1 MILKLNK
8 FGKFKNQSFKI
19 SDGITLFYGEN
30 ESGKTTIFDSL
41 MLLFSENKRVS
52 AFSKQIKLRYGND
65 IDISSEPKIPENLKL
80 HPQSYNNLYAIR
92 QSEIIFEMSDSKK
105 DSKDWESEIKKKL
118 FSSDIDIGKMVSEIK
133 AEYSGKAQNS
143 ISYKLN
149 ILANEKNEIDK
160 ILNNLYDKIKNSVNK
175 KDNLKELKEN
185 LFLHENIL
193 KEKTEEQK
201 KLYSLMKSK
210 KESETKNKK
219 LNLLKQINDFNKTDD
234 FLSKNIIFK
243 NDYSNEINGRTKK
256 IEELKTNMSYI
267 SGKIEALKKSAD
279 EKEKRK
285 TDYESV
291 KIRVE
296 NALKNLKI
304 MEDSI
309 QKNKKIPKIIFFII
323 IAFISSLLALYF
335 KNPLWLLIILPTI
348 PFMFVKEN
356 IIKENKNSKF
366 VKDILESLPELN
378 IEETNILILKDI
390 LNKELAKIEILMS
403 ENNDEEI
410 QNYNEELENN
420 LKEFENENN
429 LLARLFDK
437 LKVKNKEEYYEIKY
451 NYDLLL
457 KEAEENYKKLTLE
470 AKRLGF
476 QNIDLLETD
485 CIRIL
490 KELDDKGVNNND
502 YNEMEI
508 RKIENDLKNFE
519 AEINILKEETN
530 KIKNNISYIEGELN
544 NSDNIHAD
552 IINFESKSAQIKEEI
567 INLNKRRKALKL
579 LEEMLFNIN
588 KKNDNIFQSLSNEAK
603 VLYNHITGKNL
614 SDNGII
620 MSGFDK
626 DKIVVADK
634 QNQMRNVE
642 LLSSATKDAVYI
654 AMRLSILTKIHQ
666 AGRLILLD
674 DPFITFDNNRTKE
687 ALSFIKEYSKNYNIP
702 VVIFTKDIFIRDFM
716 QKFGDITIY
725 ELS

>member
-19 SDGITLFYGEN
+19 SNGITLFYGEN

-65 IDISSEPKIPENLKL
+65 IEISSEPKITDNLKL

-143 ISYKLN
+143 ILYKLN
-149 ILANEKNEIDK
+149 ILENEKNEIDK
-160 ILNNLYDKIKNSVNK
+160 ILNNLYHKIKNSVNK

-193 KEKTEEQK
+193 KEKIEEQK

-210 KESETKNKK
+210 KESETKNIK
-219 LNLLKQINDFNKTDD
+219 LNLLKQINDFNKADD

-243 NDYSNEINGRTKK
+243 NDYSSEINGRTKR
-256 IEELKTNMSYI
+256 IEELKTNISYI
-267 SGKIEALKKSAD
+267 NGKIEALKKSAD

-285 TDYESV
+285 TDYESL
-291 KIRVE
+291 KIRIE
-296 NALKNLKI
+296 NALKKI
-304 MEDSI
+304 EESI
-309 QKNKKIPKIIFFII
+309 QKNKKIPKIIFFITV
-323 IAFISSLLALYF
+323 AFISSLLSLYF
-335 KNPLWLLIILPTI
+335 KNPLWLVIIIPTI
-348 PFMFVKEN
+348 PFIF
-356 IIKENKNSKF
+356 IKENKSSKF
-366 VKDILESLPELN
+366 IKEILESLPELN

-390 LNKELAKIEILMS
+390 LNKEIAKIEIIMS
-403 ENNDEEI
+403 ENNNEEI
-410 QNYNEELENN
+410 ENYNFELENN

-429 LLARLFDK
+429 SLARLFDK

-457 KEAEENYKKLTLE
+457 KENEENYKKLIAE
-470 AKRLGF
+470 AKKLGF
-476 QNIDLLETD
+476 QNIELLETD

-490 KELDDKGVNNND
+490 KELDDKGVNPND

-519 AEINILKEETN
+519 AEINILKEEIN

-552 IINFESKSAQIKEEI
+552 IINFESKSARIKEEI

-579 LEEMLFNIN
+579 LEEMLLDIN
-588 KKNDNIFQSLSNEAK
+588 KKNDDIFQSLSKEAK

-614 SDNGII
+614 SDEGII

-626 DKIVVADK
+626 DKIAVADK
-634 QNQMRNVE
+634 QNEMRNVE

-687 ALSFIKEYSKNYNIP
+687 ALSFIKEYSKNYNIS

-716 QKFGDITIY
+716 SEFEDITIY

>member
-65 IDISSEPKIPENLKL
+65 IEISSEPKITDNLKL

-143 ISYKLN
+143 ILYKLN
-149 ILANEKNEIDK
+149 ILENEKNEIDK
-160 ILNNLYDKIKNSVNK
+160 ILNNLYHKIKNSVNK

-193 KEKTEEQK
+193 KEKIEEQK

-210 KESETKNKK
+210 KESETKNIK
-219 LNLLKQINDFNKTDD
+219 LNLLKQINDFNKADD

-243 NDYSNEINGRTKK
+243 NDYSSEINGRTKK
-256 IEELKTNMSYI
+256 IEELKTNMYYI
-267 SGKIEALKKSAD
+267 NGKIEALKKSAD

-285 TDYESV
+285 TDYESL
-291 KIRVE
+291 KIRIE
-296 NALKNLKI
+296 NALKKI
-304 MEDSI
+304 EESI
-309 QKNKKIPKIIFFII
+309 QKNKKIPKIIFFITV
-323 IAFISSLLALYF
+323 AFISSLLALYF
-335 KNPLWLLIILPTI
+335 KNPLWLVIIIPTI

-356 IIKENKNSKF
+356 LIKQNKNSKF
-366 VKDILESLPELN
+366 IKEILESLPELN

-390 LNKELAKIEILMS
+390 LNKELAKIEIIMS
-403 ENNDEEI
+403 ENNNEEI
-410 QNYNEELENN
+410 ENYNFELENN

-429 LLARLFDK
+429 SLVRLFDK

-457 KEAEENYKKLTLE
+457 KENEENYKKLIAE
-470 AKRLGF
+470 AKKLGF
-476 QNIDLLETD
+476 QNIELLETD

-490 KELDDKGVNNND
+490 KELDDKGVNPND

-519 AEINILKEETN
+519 AEINILKEEIN

-552 IINFESKSAQIKEEI
+552 IINFESKSARIKEEM

-579 LEEMLFNIN
+579 LEEMLLNIN
-588 KKNDNIFQSLSNEAK
+588 KKNDDIFQSLSKEAK

-614 SDNGII
+614 SDEGII

-626 DKIVVADK
+626 DKIAVADK
-634 QNQMRNVE
+634 QNEMRNVE

-687 ALSFIKEYSKNYNIP
+687 ALSFIKEYSKDYNIP

-716 QKFGDITIY
+716 SEFVDITIY

>member
-65 IDISSEPKIPENLKL
+65 IEISSEPKIPDNLKL

-143 ISYKLN
+143 ILYKLN
-149 ILANEKNEIDK
+149 ILENEKNEIDK
-160 ILNNLYDKIKNSVNK
+160 ILNNLYHKIKNSVNK

-193 KEKTEEQK
+193 KEKIEEHR

-210 KESETKNKK
+210 KESETKNIK
-219 LNLLKQINDFNKTDD
+219 LNLLKQINDFNKADD

-243 NDYSNEINGRTKK
+243 NDYSSEINGRTKK

-267 SGKIEALKKSAD
+267 NGKIEALKKSAD

-285 TDYESV
+285 TDYESL
-291 KIRVE
+291 KIRIE
-296 NALKNLKI
+296 NALKKI
-304 MEDSI
+304 EESI
-309 QKNKKIPKIIFFII
+309 QKNKKFPKIIFFITV
-323 IAFISSLLALYF
+323 AFISSLLTLYF
-335 KNPLWLLIILPTI
+335 KNPLWLVIIIPAI
-348 PFMFVKEN
+348 PFMFIKEN
-356 IIKENKNSKF
+356 FIRENKNSKF
-366 VKDILESLPELN
+366 IKEILESLPELN
-378 IEETNILILKDI
+378 IEERNILILKDI
-390 LNKELAKIEILMS
+390 LNKELAKIEIIMS
-403 ENNDEEI
+403 ENNGEEI
-410 QNYNEELENN
+410 ENYNFELENN

-429 LLARLFDK
+429 SISRLFDK

-457 KEAEENYKKLTLE
+457 KENEENYKKLIAE
-470 AKRLGF
+470 AKKLGF
-476 QNIDLLETD
+476 QNIELLETD

-490 KELDDKGVNNND
+490 KELDDKGVNPND

-519 AEINILKEETN
+519 AEINILKEEIN

-552 IINFESKSAQIKEEI
+552 IINFESKSARIKEEI

-579 LEEMLFNIN
+579 LEEMLLNIN
-588 KKNDNIFQSLSNEAK
+588 KKNDDIFQSLSKEAK

-614 SDNGII
+614 SDEGII

-626 DKIVVADK
+626 DKIAVADK

-702 VVIFTKDIFIRDFM
+702 VVIFTKDVFIRDFM
-716 QKFGDITIY
+716 SDFEDITIY

>member
-210 KESETKNKK
+210 KESETKNIK

-291 KIRVE
+291 KIRIE

-323 IAFISSLLALYF
+323 IGFISSLLALYF
-335 KNPLWLLIILPTI
+335 KNPLWLLIIFPTI
-348 PFMFVKEN
+348 PFMFLKEN
-356 IIKENKNSKF
+356 LINKNSKF

-403 ENNDEEI
+403 ENNYEEI
-410 QNYNEELENN
+410 ENYNEELENN

-579 LEEMLFNIN
+579 LEEMLFSIN
-588 KKNDNIFQSLSNEAK
+588 KKNDDIFQSLSNEAK

-614 SDNGII
+614 SDEGII

-634 QNQMRNVE
+634 QNQTRNVE